1 MADLRSV
8 AADSLRSAGQ
18 TTIVRYVWFR
28 TISLAAKNMTIAIL
42 STTKLPKFLGDSHP
56 DEDSLFAEDD
66 VLGSALAIVAKDD
79 LKLWISG
86 PQSSAARPMPDGRVA
101 EPGGRS
107 TRHASNRFVIA
118 VDGIEAVVA
127 SMRQTGI
134 NFRNDI
140 ICGPGGKRIFAAD
153 VVRYSR
159 LMHADEEA
167 RSGA

>member
-56 DEDSLFAEDD
+56 EEDSLFAEDD
-66 VLGSALAIVAKDD
+66 VLGTALAIVAKDD

-86 PQSSAARPMPDGRVA
+86 PQSSAAGPMPDGRVA
-101 EPGGRS
+101 EPGGW
-107 TRHASNRFVIA
+107 NRFVIE
-118 VDGIEAVVA
+118 VDDIEAVVA
-127 SMRQTGI
+127 SMRRTGI
-134 NFRNDI
+134 NVRNDI
-140 ICGPGGKRIFAAD
+140 ICGPGGKLILAAD
-153 VVRYSR
+153 VVGYSR

-167 RSGA
+167 RSGT